1 MRRIYA
7 VIELED
13 HSLFD
18 PTSEVDQ
25 DELAEDLLHA
35 AHGVACGDGL
45 HLGRGHP
52 GGRGGASAELRRE
65 ALR

>member
-1 MRRIYA
+1 MKRIYA

-25 DELAEDLLHA
+25 DELAEDLLLA
-35 AHGVACGDGL
+35 THGVASVTVYTSVEDL
-45 HLGRGHP
+45 Q
-52 GGRGGASAELRRE
+52 ADE
-65 ALR
+65 AAVQPS

>member
-1 MRRIYA
+1 MKRVY
-7 VIELED
+7 VMLELEN

-35 AHGVACGDGL
+35 AHGVASVTIYTSVEDMQ
-45 HLGRGHP
+45 
-52 GGRGGASAELRRE
+52 ADE
-65 ALR
+65 AAVQPT